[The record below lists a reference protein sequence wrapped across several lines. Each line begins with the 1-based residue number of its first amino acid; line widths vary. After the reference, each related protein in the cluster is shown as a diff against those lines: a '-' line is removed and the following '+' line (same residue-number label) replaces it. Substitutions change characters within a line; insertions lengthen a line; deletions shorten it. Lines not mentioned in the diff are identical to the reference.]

1 MPFVKRW
8 VCPHFSPCCS
18 TSHFFPLTPWPGLQ
32 TSSPPRCGKPPKK
45 MAKVPRKTGGSP
57 KVICRCLLGNLGI
70 HFANAK
76 KLTVTIH
83 SDYTLDSWGSV
94 GKIRPSSHIIKTAS
108 IQSKCSMRS
117 SFSTRTLFEFLSTR
131 WHQLT
136 FHCGLAEAVCTRS
149 GNFWTH
155 FPGNYSSWCEQKG
168 AKDKQRFWVS
178 KIPSLIGPRFGAT
191 YLQVST

>member
-1 MPFVKRW
+1 MESIILRCHSLNGGCVPIFPPVAAQR
-8 VCPHFSPCCS
+8 
-18 TSHFFPLTPWPGLQ
+18 HFFALKPSARIADFVTTEVREAPQKNGESPQKNWRIPKGDLQ
-32 TSSPPRCGKPPKK
+32 
-45 MAKVPRKTGGSP
+45 
-57 KVICRCLLGNLGI
+57 ILLGNLGI

-131 WHQLT
+131 CHQLT
-136 FHCGLAEAVCTRS
+136 FHCGLAEAVCS
-149 GNFWTH
+149 HQKQSSPNH
-155 FPGNYSSWCEQKG
+155 FS
-168 AKDKQRFWVS
+168 
-178 KIPSLIGPRFGAT
+178 
-191 YLQVST
+191 